1 MPKKIVTLCTGGKF
15 EYDDSIQELYRI
27 TEPDGTI
34 KLKLEGCPEV
44 HILNN
49 TEQRKRTTV
58 YDSYIIMTLDPNALS
73 AGIGKIIKGLRVQFP
88 YFDAYIRP
96 AILPFS
102 SNYFNELLVQDGGFF
117 LFLVG
122 DSPRVDRDVKYYLA
136 NMIGSLT
143 ATDINGHLCNET
155 VECDDI
161 HYPLAYSLSCI
172 TTGQRIPNRTGGAS
186 YHRDMAI
193 KTAKAEKLKF
203 KK

>member
-88 YFDAYIRP
+88 YFDAYIRTRTLRVNN
-96 AILPFS
+96 IGL
-102 SNYFNELLVQDGGFF
+102 FN
-117 LFLVG
+117 
-122 DSPRVDRDVKYYLA
+122 
-136 NMIGSLT
+136 I
-143 ATDINGHLCNET
+143 
-155 VECDDI
+155 
-161 HYPLAYSLSCI
+161 
-172 TTGQRIPNRTGGAS
+172 
-186 YHRDMAI
+186 
-193 KTAKAEKLKF
+193 
-203 KK
+203 